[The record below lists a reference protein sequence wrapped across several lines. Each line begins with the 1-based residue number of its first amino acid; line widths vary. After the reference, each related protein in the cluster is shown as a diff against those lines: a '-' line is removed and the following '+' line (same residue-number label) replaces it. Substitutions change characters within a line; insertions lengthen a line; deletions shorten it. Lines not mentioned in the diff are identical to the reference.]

1 MTRSRA
7 AWALLIASSILLVIA
22 AFTIVRTGS
31 TSDSEVVPDLGFRVP
46 VAVVPSPGTAVTATP
61 EFIEMVDEPVKVVIN
76 AIDITAKVV
85 STGVDSTNAVK
96 IPEDITKVGWYRLG
110 VAPGSPAGSAV
121 IVGHRDGREQGHGAF
136 YNLSQLGIADR
147 ITVTTTSGA
156 KLVYRVTARETIKK
170 SKLPLDNL
178 FAITGSPRL
187 TLISCAGYYS
197 ADNGGYQDN
206 IVITAVPTSSTS
218 MAVRSVR

>member
-7 AWALLIASSILLVIA
+7 FWVLLIVSSIVLATSV
-22 AFTIVRTGS
+22 FTVARTGS
-31 TSDSEVVPDLGFRVP
+31 TSDSQIVPDLGFRVP
-46 VAVVPSPGTAVTATP
+46 VTVVPSPGTAVTAAPT
-61 EFIEMVDEPVKVVIN
+61 FIEPLDEPMRI
-76 AIDITAKVV
+76 AIKAISITAPVV
-85 STGVDSTNAVK
+85 ATGLDSTNAVK
-96 IPEDITKVGWYRLG
+96 IPADITTVGWYRLG
-110 VAPGSPAGSAV
+110 VAPGSPVGSAV

-147 ITVTTTSGA
+147 ITVTTTRGA

-197 ADNGGYQDN
+197 KDNGGYQDN
-206 IVITAVPTSSTS
+206 IVITAVPAGTATAVPSTS
-218 MAVRSVR
+218 

>member
-7 AWALLIASSILLVIA
+7 TWALLIASSVLLVIA

-31 TSDSEVVPDLGFRVP
+31 QSDSEVVPDLGFRVP
-46 VAVVPSPGTAVTATP
+46 VTVVPSPGTAVTATP
-61 EFIEMVDEPVKVVIN
+61 GFIEPIDEPMKIAIK
-76 AIDITAKVV
+76 AIDITAGVV
-85 STGVDSTNAVK
+85 ATGVDSTNAVK
-96 IPEDITKVGWYRLG
+96 IPADITTVGWYRLG
-110 VAPGSPAGSAV
+110 VAPGSPTGSAV
-121 IVGHRDGREQGHGAF
+121 IVGHRDGRAQGHGAF

-147 ITVTTTSGA
+147 ITVTTTRGA

-170 SKLPLDNL
+170 SKMPFKDL

-197 ADNGGYQDN
+197 KDNGGYQDN
-206 IVITAVPTSSTS
+206 IVITAVPAVTASAVASTS
-218 MAVRSVR
+218 

>member
-7 AWALLIASSILLVIA
+7 TWALLIASSVLLVIA

-31 TSDSEVVPDLGFRVP
+31 QSGSEVVPDLGFRVP
-46 VAVVPSPGTAVTATP
+46 VAVVPSPGTAVTAAS
-61 EFIEMVDEPVKVVIN
+61 EFIEIVDEPVEVFIN

-85 STGVDSTNAVK
+85 STGVDSSNAVK

-110 VAPGSPAGSAV
+110 VAPGSSAGSAV
-121 IVGHRDGREQGHGAF
+121 IVGHRDGLAQGRGAF

-197 ADNGGYQDN
+197 KDNGGYQDN
-206 IVITAVPTSSTS
+206 IVITAVPAATASAVPSTS
-218 MAVRSVR
+218 

>member
-1 MTRSRA
+1 M
-7 AWALLIASSILLVIA
+7 
-22 AFTIVRTGS
+22 
-31 TSDSEVVPDLGFRVP
+31 
-46 VAVVPSPGTAVTATP
+46 
-61 EFIEMVDEPVKVVIN
+61 
-76 AIDITAKVV
+76 
-85 STGVDSTNAVK
+85 
-96 IPEDITKVGWYRLG
+96 
-110 VAPGSPAGSAV
+110 APGSPVGSAV

-147 ITVTTTSGA
+147 ITVTTTRGA

-197 ADNGGYQDN
+197 KDNGGYQDN
-206 IVITAVPTSSTS
+206 IVITAVPAVTATTVPSTS
-218 MAVRSVR
+218 